1 MESVKILGLCSS
13 HRTGGAT
20 EYCVQ
25 EALKEAAKIPGVTT
39 EYMSL
44 RGKKIQ
50 HCIHCNACV
59 KNKCKCV
66 LQDDFNELFD
76 QFLQADGYI
85 IGTPVYS
92 CSASSNLQ
100 AFLSRMRPSGVV
112 APGVFINKVG
122 GAIATGGT
130 RNGGQEM
137 ANMVIHNF
145 YTCYEILVTGGP
157 SGNYT
162 GACVW
167 SQDRRAEGAAEDEV
181 GMKCVR
187 GLGQRVAE
195 TALILKNGKALLA
208 SEGVQLSTKNV
219 LWTAKSEKYAT
230 GQIT

>member
-1 MESVKILGLCSS
+1 METVKILGISSS
-13 HRTGGAT
+13 HRKGAT

-25 EALKEAAKIPGVTT
+25 EALREAEKIPGVTT
-39 EYMSL
+39 EFLSL
-44 RGKKIQ
+44 RGKNIQ
-50 HCIHCNACV
+50 HCVHCNACV
-59 KNKCKCV
+59 KNKCRCV
-66 LQDDFNELFD
+66 LKDDFNPLFD
-76 QFLQADGYI
+76 QFLAADGYI

-92 CSASSNLQ
+92 CSANSTLQ

-122 GAIATGGT
+122 GALSTGGT

-137 ANMVIHNF
+137 ANLVIHNF

-167 SQDRRAEGAAEDEV
+167 SKDQREEGAKADEV

-187 GLGQRVAE
+187 GLGRRVAE
-195 TALILKNGKALLA
+195 AALILKNGKALLS
-208 SEGVQLSTKNV
+208 SEGIELSQENV

-230 GQIT
+230 GEIT